1 MQKYVYILIVFL
13 IINLQAQSTFDQKLQ
28 LADSY
33 ESNGDYESA
42 CRLYKEIFQT
52 NQKNP
57 SVLEGLVRNYK
68 KVNKQA
74 ELLLIVKDYASKNQ
88 TVANS
93 NLLGELYWK
102 VGNSKEANLYWQ
114 TAITLS
120 KDDFKSYLLISNTQS
135 QLLLFDKA
143 IATLKE
149 FRTINDSPQSFSDE
163 LSKLYIA
170 NGNYKDGI
178 IEVFQLLKI
187 NKNIALAQGRVYAMM
202 TSKEAKDYIF
212 KSLET
217 EAQINDKTLYLQ
229 ELFAWYL
236 RTMNRLSDALE
247 VYRRIDNLRRA
258 NGYDIYQFAEISR
271 KDEQFEIA
279 FKAYEII
286 IDNGKKNPFFT
297 QALYGFAQSFESKY
311 ANGSIIPKDRVNE
324 IIERYK
330 NVISE
335 EPNSVIALECNY
347 RLAQIY
353 LKQLNDKNTSLVYLN
368 KLIKSPNSNIAVVNA
383 FFLLGEIYFS
393 EGKIEE
399 SKNQFKS
406 IINRMGNQFPDKNDL
421 AKYRLAEIDYFL
433 GKIDTAKAQFLE
445 ISKNVNSNLANDAM
459 NKIIVIQASR
469 KDSIGINQFS
479 KAEMLKF
486 QRDYTNA
493 INIFKEIKER
503 KQDFELN
510 EFATFELIKTYY
522 DMEKFDESI
531 LLIDELLNKYPDT
544 NNGDIALFY
553 KGNCQMKQLKKEL
566 AIETFTLFLNKYP
579 VSIYLQEAR
588 NKIRKLRDGI

>member
-1 MQKYVYILIVFL
+1 MQKYVYILIFFL
-13 IINLQAQSTFDQKLQ
+13 FINLQAQSTFDQKLQ

-42 CRLYKEIFQT
+42 CRLYKEIFQN

-102 VGNSKEANLYWQ
+102 VGNSKEANLCWQ

-335 EPNSVIALECNY
+335 EPNSVIALECSY

-353 LKQLNDKNTSLVYLN
+353 LKQLNDKNTSLEYLN
-368 KLIKSPNSNIAVVNA
+368 KLIKNPNVNIAVVNA

-393 EGKIEE
+393 DGKIEE

-406 IINRMGNQFPDKNDL
+406 IINGMGKQFPDKNDL

-433 GKIDTAKAQFLE
+433 GNIDTAKAQFLE

-459 NKIIVIQASR
+459 NKIIIIQASR

-531 LLIDELLNKYPDT
+531 LLIDELLKKYPDT
-544 NNGDIALFY
+544 NNGDIALYY
-553 KGNCQMKQLKKEL
+553 KGNCQMKQLKKEQ